1 MTAVRSGGATAAPA
15 GYWVAMAPRRN
26 RLLSWLPPPAS
37 ADLEARCR
45 RRQFEFDDG
54 VYEQDGSI
62 DDVVFP
68 LTAVFSLIS
77 TTSEGR
83 GAEVATIGN
92 EGVVGLPAFLEPRLP
107 TAHRAIAQ
115 VPGEALTMPASEFLD
130 VAADNRALH
139 VALHGYAQALMT
151 QIAQGSVCN
160 RLHPVL
166 QRCVR
171 WLLQTHDRVGRDQFV
186 LTQRFLGQMLGAG
199 RDTVNQAAGELQRAG
214 IIRYVRGNMTILDR
228 PGLERAGC
236 ECYFV
241 VQRQFERLLA
251 LPLDG

>member
-1 MTAVRSGGATAAPA
+1 
-15 GYWVAMAPRRN
+15 MALEEPTTRRN
-26 RLLSWLPPPAS
+26 RLLDWLPEPART
-37 ADLEARCR
+37 DLEGRSTR
-45 RRQFEFDDG
+45 RTFGFNEC

-77 TTSEGR
+77 TTSAGR

-92 EGVVGLPAFLEPRLP
+92 EGIVGLPAFLEPRLP

-115 VPGEALTMPASEFLD
+115 VPGEALTIPVRDFLA
-130 VAADNRALH
+130 VAGDSRALH
-139 VALHGYAQALMT
+139 LALHGYTQALMT

-160 RLHPVL
+160 RLHPVR

-186 LTQRFLGQMLGAG
+186 LTQEFLGQMLGAG
-199 RDTVNQAAGELQRAG
+199 RDTVNRAAGGLQRAG
-214 IIRYVRGNMTILDR
+214 LIRYVRGSMTVLDR

-236 ECYFV
+236 ECYEV
-241 VQRQFERLLA
+241 VRRQFERLLE
-251 LPLDG
+251 LPIDEPPSSADAPSAA